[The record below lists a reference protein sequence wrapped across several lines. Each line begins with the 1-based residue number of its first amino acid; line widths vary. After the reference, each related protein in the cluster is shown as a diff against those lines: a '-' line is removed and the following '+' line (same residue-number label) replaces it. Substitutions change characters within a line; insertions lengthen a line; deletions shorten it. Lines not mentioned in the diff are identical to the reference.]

1 MSVQDVMARIQ
12 AISVAQQQLAAGP
25 AAVQQQQA
33 ASAAA
38 SSTGAAAA
46 GSGSASGSASSF
58 SQALTS
64 AQAAAATPTGGS
76 SPYGPFVPHGGQYGF
91 FPAPGKDY
99 SQGQEPEIAARLDAL
114 GKALHLHLVG
124 ISGYRTPA
132 HSVAVGGFANDPH
145 TRGQASDTPGIE
157 GVPEATLRRFGLTR
171 PFAGAAEAD
180 HIQLA

>member
-1 MSVQDVMARIQ
+1 MSLDAVMARIQ
-12 AISVAQQQLAAGP
+12 AISAAQQQLTAGP
-25 AAVQQQQA
+25 AAAVSQQQTQ
-33 ASAAA
+33 
-38 SSTGAAAA
+38 SSVNGAATT
-46 GSGSASGSASSF
+46 GSGTGGQTSF
-58 SQALTS
+58 SQALTT
-64 AQAAAATPTGGS
+64 AQAAATSSSGGS

-99 SQGQEPEIAARLDAL
+99 SHGDEPEIAARLDAL

-124 ISGYRTPA
+124 LSGYRTPA

-145 TRGQASDTPGIE
+145 TRGQASDTPGVE
-157 GVPEATLRRFGLTR
+157 GVAEATLRKFGLTR